1 MTFLNPISF
10 KFTIPGR
17 PPAKSNSYRIVRIGK
32 FSKLVPTALVVAYEK
47 TVEDISKEQVE
58 LFKLQ
63 TPLIPEG
70 EIAVSLIWHKG
81 DKRRKDLDNIAKAIK
96 DGMTTGGIWSDDSQ
110 VTSLFLR
117 SVIDAPSV
125 YEEWVDVYV
134 AQIPS
139 IISLNLTKKSKKSK
153 KRKSDISNAPDAQLI

>member
-1 MTFLNPISF
+1 MTFLNLINF
-10 KFTIPGR
+10 KFSIPGR
-17 PPAKSNSYRIVRIGK
+17 PPAKSNSYRIVRIGR
-32 FSKLVPTALVVAYEK
+32 FSKLVPTAAVVAYEK
-47 TVEDISKEQVE
+47 SVEDLSKEQVN
-58 LFKLQ
+58 FYGIT

-70 EIAVSLIWHKG
+70 EIEVCLIWHKG

-125 YEEWVDVYV
+125 KEEWVDVYV
-134 AQIPS
+134 NQIPLNDCS
-139 IISLNLTKKSKKSK
+139 ISMKSKKLKKSK
-153 KRKSDISNAPDAQLI
+153 